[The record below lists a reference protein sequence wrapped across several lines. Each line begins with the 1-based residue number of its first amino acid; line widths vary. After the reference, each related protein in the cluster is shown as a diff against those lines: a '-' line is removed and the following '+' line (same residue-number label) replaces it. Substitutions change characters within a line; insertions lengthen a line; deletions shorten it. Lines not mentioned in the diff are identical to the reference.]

1 MKKLLLIILLAFVTN
16 VNIADT
22 ITIANVDVN
31 AGQLTVS
38 DVRSFYL
45 MKYRRWPDGNRVILF
60 QMPIDSAAHRHF
72 IREVLRMSVSDYE
85 KEWGKVVNSGFSSE
99 IRYVYSSD
107 EMMHRVSAT
116 RNAIGYVDS
125 DNIIVN
131 SGANDVK
138 ILHISE

>member
-1 MKKLLLIILLAFVTN
+1 MKKLLLIILLAITI
-16 VNIADT
+16 NINADT
-22 ITIANVDVN
+22 LMVAQVDVN
-31 AGQLTVS
+31 AGQLSVS

-60 QMPIDSAAHRHF
+60 QMPIDSPAHRHF

-85 KEWGKVVNSGFSSE
+85 KEWSKVVNSGFSSE
-99 IRYVYSSD
+99 IRYVYSSE
-107 EMMHRVSAT
+107 EMLHRVSFT

-131 SGANDVK
+131 SGSNDVK
-138 ILHISE
+138 VLHISE